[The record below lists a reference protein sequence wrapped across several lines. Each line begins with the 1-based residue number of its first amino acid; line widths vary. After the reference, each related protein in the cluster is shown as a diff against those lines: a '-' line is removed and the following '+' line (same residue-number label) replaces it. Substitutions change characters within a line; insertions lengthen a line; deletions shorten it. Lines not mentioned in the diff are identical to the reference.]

1 MNLSKKI
8 LGQIAENMLSI
19 FPMITKNILKKDE
32 FTEKYGLPPRFI
44 HILHV
49 IDSFG
54 PMSISELARR
64 LNISAP
70 NMTPVLDKLIS
81 EGYIDRIKDESDRR
95 ISIIKTTEKG
105 KWLLELHMQWV
116 NQNLGKSL
124 EKLSEDEV
132 EELWYLLKRLK
143 KLVVKMISTGQQ
155 KGDEEINV

>member
-1 MNLSKKI
+1 
-8 LGQIAENMLSI
+8 
-19 FPMITKNILKKDE
+19 
-32 FTEKYGLPPRFI
+32 
-44 HILHV
+44 
-49 IDSFG
+49 
-54 PMSISELARR
+54 
-64 LNISAP
+64 
-70 NMTPVLDKLIS
+70 MTPVLDKLIS

-124 EKLSEDEV
+124 EKLSEDEI